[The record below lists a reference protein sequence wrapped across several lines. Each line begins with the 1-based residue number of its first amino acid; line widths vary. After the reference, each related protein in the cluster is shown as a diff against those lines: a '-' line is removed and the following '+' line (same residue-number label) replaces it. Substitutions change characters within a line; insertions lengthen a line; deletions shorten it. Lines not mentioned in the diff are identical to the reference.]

1 MHKEKIL
8 HFIVT
13 KDGISLALQVS
24 YLKFE
29 LRSRIFLTMG
39 SIFSLFITSIHLY
52 DSQLEKTCHSS
63 ISPISQRWLIGQE
76 NSKTVSPSYS

>member
-29 LRSRIFLTMG
+29 PRSRIFLTMG
-39 SIFSLFITSIHLY
+39 SIFSLFITSSHIYAPNQKRLAVVALV
-52 DSQLEKTCHSS
+52 Q
-63 ISPISQRWLIGQE
+63 
-76 NSKTVSPSYS
+76 

>member
-13 KDGISLALQVS
+13 KDGSSLALQVS

-29 LRSRIFLTMG
+29 PRSRIFLTMG
-39 SIFSLFITSIHLY
+39 SIFSLFTTSFHPY
-52 DSQLEKTCHSS
+52 DPNQKDL
-63 ISPISQRWLIGQE
+63 PL
-76 NSKTVSPSYS
+76 